1 MSRYSPVI
9 APAFALILGL
19 PLILGMPG
27 ESSVRAQASDQD
39 HSAHHPPG
47 AGPDTADP
55 NSQSP
60 GGQQAPAMPSP
71 PAASTGGMSGMGAK
85 MEMMMGKPPRQFFPS
100 LMNLPELSAEDRI
113 TIEEEARLRVEQGL
127 RSIVNG
133 QAAANQALVESR
145 LRDAESALSTV
156 RSGVDQARSG
166 TAALRALMEGQS
178 APAVGLTWYRSQL
191 SLPIVAGDMV
201 TTSGAF
207 LPFGLS
213 LSHAVSMAFAAALLM
228 GFLTIHF
235 ARRRRVEE
243 LLGRLMSTPAIAL
256 VGATDPAETAV
267 MTLSGPAMGKP
278 ESATSV
284 ARPWSG
290 KLRVARIFQ
299 ETPTARTFRLAAG
312 DREPLPFTFSPGQ
325 FLTFAADIGGK
336 PERRSYTIASS
347 PTEMMYVDVTVKRE
361 ESGIFSRYLHDTIH
375 EGDELQV
382 VAPSGAFVFRGQE
395 ANSIVLIGGGV
406 GITPLMSIVR
416 YLLDISWKGEI
427 HLLYGVKTISDFIF
441 REELE
446 YLQKRHPNLTVV
458 AIVEDPQSSPWMGN
472 RGRISRDFIA
482 LNVPDI
488 VHRRVHLCGPLGMM
502 EATKKCLLELGV
514 PADQIKTE
522 AFGPA
527 KGAFPPLSTASS
539 PVRPSARSTAA
550 DQTAAAPVSEH
561 PAAATIGPATAR
573 VRFSISAKT
582 VAMPPDKTVLE
593 VAEANEVPIDYSC
606 RTGICGLCKIHL
618 QEGAVTMEVDEA
630 LTPEEKARGIILAC
644 QAKSLGNLVV
654 EA

>member
-1 MSRYSPVI
+1 MSRYSLLFTPLLALGFGLLLFGTPVENS
-9 APAFALILGL
+9 A
-19 PLILGMPG
+19 
-27 ESSVRAQASDQD
+27 RAQPADQD

-47 AGPDTADP
+47 AAPDTADP
-55 NSQSP
+55 NSQSTP
-60 GGQQAPAMPSP
+60 DQQAPAIPSP
-71 PAASTGGMSGMGAK
+71 PAASMGGMSGMGGM

-100 LMNLPELSAEDRI
+100 LMNLPELSAEDRV
-113 TIEEEARLRVEQGL
+113 TIEEQARVRVEQGL
-127 RSIVNG
+127 RSIADG
-133 QAAANQALVESR
+133 QAAANLALAESR
-145 LRDAESALSTV
+145 LGEAESALSTV
-156 RSGVDQARSG
+156 RSGIDQVRSG
-166 TAALRALMEGQS
+166 AAALRALMEGQS
-178 APAVGLTWYRSQL
+178 ASAVGLTWYRSQL
-191 SLPIVAGDMV
+191 SLPIAAGDRNA
-201 TTSGAF
+201 TNGDF

-213 LSHAVSMAFAAALLM
+213 VAHVISMAFAAALLL
-228 GFLTIHF
+228 GFLTLHF

-243 LLGRLMSTPAIAL
+243 LLGRLTSTSAIAP
-256 VGATDPAETAV
+256 VGANGPAEAAV
-267 MTLSGPAMGKP
+267 K
-278 ESATSV
+278 ATSG
-284 ARPWSG
+284 ATSGKAENAIGTTKPWSG

-299 ETPTARTFRLAAG
+299 ETPTVRTFRLAAG
-312 DREPLPFTFSPGQ
+312 DRQPLPFTFSPGQ
-325 FLTFAADIGGK
+325 FLTFAAEIGDK

-361 ESGIFSRYLHDTIH
+361 ESGIFSRYLHDTIQ
-375 EGDELQV
+375 EGDELKV
-382 VAPSGAFVFRGQE
+382 IAPSGAFVFRGQE

-458 AIVEDPQSSPWMGN
+458 AIVEQPQSSTWMGN

-482 LNVPDI
+482 QNVPDI

-522 AFGPA
+522 AFGPT
-527 KGAFPPLSTASS
+527 KGAFPPPPTGSS
-539 PVRPSARSTAA
+539 PVRPTSGNTAA
-550 DQTAAAPVSEH
+550 DQSAEAPVSEH
-561 PAAATIGPATAR
+561 AAAATIGPATAR
-573 VRFSISAKT
+573 VRFSISDKT

-606 RTGICGLCKIHL
+606 RTGICGLCKVHL
-618 QEGAVTMEVDEA
+618 QEGSVTMEIDEA
-630 LTPEEKARGIILAC
+630 LTPEDKARGIILAC

>member
-1 MSRYSPVI
+1 MTGYMAMFLSGLVLG
-9 APAFALILGL
+9 FGL
-19 PLILGMPG
+19 PQVSWNPHGN
-27 ESSVRAQASDQD
+27 RAYAQAASQD
-39 HSAHHPPG
+39 HTVHHPPG
-47 AGPDTADP
+47 LGSDSNEP
-55 NSQSP
+55 NLQSTLDQRIP
-60 GGQQAPAMPSP
+60 VKPSP
-71 PAASTGGMSGMGAK
+71 SSDKMGSMPGMS
-85 MEMMMGKPPRQFFPS
+85 EMMGKPPPQLFPS
-100 LMNLPELSAEDRI
+100 LMNLPELSAEDRV
-113 TIEEEARLRVEQGL
+113 TIDEQARIRVEQGL
-127 RSIVNG
+127 RSIVDG
-133 QAAANQALVESR
+133 QAAANRALAER
-145 LRDAESALSTV
+145 RFGEAESALSVV
-156 RSGVDQARSG
+156 RSGIDQARSG

-178 APAVGLTWYRSQL
+178 ASAVGLTWYRSQL
-191 SLPIVAGDMV
+191 SLPIASD
-201 TTSGAF
+201 SRNPANGAF

-213 LSHAVSMAFAAALLM
+213 VAHVISMAFAAALILA
-228 GFLTIHF
+228 FLTLHF

-243 LLGRLMSTPAIAL
+243 LLERLTSTPAIAP
-256 VGATDPAETAV
+256 GRAIGPAEAAV
-267 MTLSGPAMGKP
+267 K
-278 ESATSV
+278 ATSGV
-284 ARPWSG
+284 TSGKTENAIGSTKPWSG
-290 KLRVARIFQ
+290 KLRIARIFQ
-299 ETPTARTFRLAAG
+299 ETPTVRTFRLAAG
-312 DREPLPFTFSPGQ
+312 DRQPLPFTFSPGQ
-325 FLTFAADIGGK
+325 FLTFAAEIGDK

-361 ESGIFSRYLHDTIH
+361 ESGIFSRYLHDSIH
-375 EGDELQV
+375 EGDELKV
-382 VAPSGAFVFRGQE
+382 IAPSGAFVFRGQE

-458 AIVEDPQSSPWMGN
+458 VIVEQPQSSPWMGN

-482 LNVPDI
+482 QNVPDI

-522 AFGPA
+522 AFGPT
-527 KGAFPPLSTASS
+527 KGAFPPPSTGSS
-539 PVRPSARSTAA
+539 PVRPTSGNTAA
-550 DQTAAAPVSEH
+550 DQSAEAPVSEH
-561 PAAATIGPATAR
+561 AAAATIGPATAR
-573 VRFSISAKT
+573 VRFSISDKT

-606 RTGICGLCKIHL
+606 RTGICGLCKVHL

-630 LTPEEKARGIILAC
+630 LTPEDKARGIILAC

>member
-9 APAFALILGL
+9 APLVALGLGL
-19 PLILGMPG
+19 PLIFGTLGG
-27 ESSVRAQASDQD
+27 SAARAQPADQD

-47 AGPDTADP
+47 AGTEAADP
-55 NSQSP
+55 NSPSAP
-60 GGQQAPAMPSP
+60 TQQAPAIPSP
-71 PAASTGGMSGMGAK
+71 PAANMGGMSGMGG
-85 MEMMMGKPPRQFFPS
+85 MMGKPPRQFFPS
-100 LMNLPELSAEDRI
+100 LMNLPELSAKDRAE
-113 TIEEEARLRVEQGL
+113 IEVQARRRIEQGL
-127 RSIVNG
+127 RSIVDG
-133 QAAANQALVESR
+133 QATANRALAESR
-145 LRDAESALSTV
+145 LGEAESALQLV
-156 RSGVDQARSG
+156 QSGTDQARSG
-166 TAALRALMEGQS
+166 TAALRALAEGQS
-178 APAVGLTWYRSQL
+178 PGAVGLTWYRSQL
-191 SLPIVAGDMV
+191 SLPTATGDQDFPD
-201 TTSGAF
+201 SRF

-213 LSHAVSMAFAAALLM
+213 LSHLISMAFAAALIL
-228 GFLTIHF
+228 GFVTLHF
-235 ARRRRVEE
+235 ARRRRVEV
-243 LLGRLMSTPAIAL
+243 LLGRLTSTPAIAP
-256 VGATDPAETAV
+256 VGKTGPAETAV
-267 MTLSGPAMGKP
+267 KATSGPIAAKAG
-278 ESATSV
+278 SATGTIK
-284 ARPWSG
+284 PWSG

-299 ETPTARTFRLAAG
+299 ETPTVRTFRLAAG
-312 DREPLPFTFSPGQ
+312 DRESLPFTFSPGQ

-382 VAPSGAFVFRGQE
+382 MAPSGAFVFRGQE
-395 ANSIVLIGGGV
+395 ANNIVLIGGGV

-458 AIVEDPQSSPWMGN
+458 AIVEQPQSSPWMGN

-482 LNVPDI
+482 QNVPDI
-488 VHRRVHLCGPLGMM
+488 VHRRVHLCGPLAMM

-522 AFGPA
+522 AFGPT
-527 KGAFPPLSTASS
+527 KGAFPPPSTASS
-539 PVRPSARSTAA
+539 PVRPPARSTAA
-550 DQTAAAPVSEH
+550 DPTAAVPVSEDA
-561 PAAATIGPATAR
+561 AAATIGPATAR
-573 VRFSISAKT
+573 VRFSVSDKT
-582 VAMPPDKTVLE
+582 VALPPDKTVLE
-593 VAEANEVPIDYSC
+593 VAEANGVPIDYSC
-606 RTGICGLCKIHL
+606 RTGICGLCKVHL
-618 QEGAVTMEVDEA
+618 QDGTVTMEVDEA
-630 LTPEEKARGIILAC
+630 LTPEDKAGGIILAC